1 MFALKTRYII
11 SIKYKKEKRVK
22 CDMAVYVVGDFLRET
37 RLRKGYTQEEVS
49 YGICTPASL
58 SRIENGA
65 QKPGR
70 LILEKLFER
79 LGTENNLFNSFVSRE
94 EMELYSEIQTLIRDI
109 ADEDVARLEKQI
121 DVVEKMAQN
130 ASELEHQCLYFAKGE
145 LARQKEKDDISAME
159 YYMKA
164 IHITLPDFDGKS
176 PLRNNLLT
184 FDEIMII
191 NAIAILHADLGE
203 IVVAVQLDMWL
214 KEYMEN
220 KVVDGKMKTAKYP
233 MILYNLSCWFG
244 TQYCHKEA
252 LAMANQGVEYCVK
265 YGNLPAFPRLVLNQ
279 GIALAELGQLDEAK
293 KYLHQA
299 VIIFEAM
306 KRTDTVQFIT
316 TWCGEQYQLEIS
328 NLQT

>member
-1 MFALKTRYII
+1 
-11 SIKYKKEKRVK
+11 
-22 CDMAVYVVGDFLRET
+22 MAVYVVGDFLRET

-94 EMELYSEIQTLIRDI
+94 EMELYSAIQSLIRDI
-109 ADEDVARLEKQI
+109 TDEDVAKLEEHI
-121 DVVEKMAQN
+121 SIVEKLATN

-145 LARQKEKDDISAME
+145 LARQKEKDYSKAME
-159 YYMKA
+159 LYMKA
-164 IHITLPDFDGKS
+164 IHITLPDFDGKK

-191 NAIAILHADLGE
+191 SSIAILYSNDERNIMDAIHLDL
-203 IVVAVQLDMWL
+203 WL

-220 KVVDGKMKTAKYP
+220 RIVDGRMKTAKYP

-244 TQYCHKEA
+244 DKNCHKEA
-252 LAMANQGVEYCVK
+252 LKMADEGVNFCIQ
-265 YGNLPAFPRLVLNQ
+265 YGNLAFFPILLFNEGGTLV
-279 GIALAELGQLDEAK
+279 ELGEIDKGKEH
-293 KYLHQA
+293 LHQA
-299 VIIFEAM
+299 ITIFKAM
-306 KRTDTVQFIT
+306 RRKDMVQTAIE
-316 TWCGEQYQLEIS
+316 WCKIHYQIDF
-328 NLQT
+328 

>member
-1 MFALKTRYII
+1 
-11 SIKYKKEKRVK
+11 
-22 CDMAVYVVGDFLRET
+22 MAVYVVGDFLRET
-37 RLRKGYTQEEVS
+37 RMRKGYTQEEVS

-94 EMELYSEIQTLIRDI
+94 EMELYSAIQNLIRDI
-109 ADEDVARLEKQI
+109 TDEDVTKLKEHI
-121 DVVEKMAQN
+121 SLVENLATD

-145 LARQKEKDDISAME
+145 LARQKDKDDKKAME
-159 YYMKA
+159 MYMKA

-191 NAIAILHADLGE
+191 NSIAILYSNDEKNIMNAIH
-203 IVVAVQLDMWL
+203 LDMWL

-220 KVVDGKMKTAKYP
+220 KIVDGKMKTAKYP
-233 MILYNLSCWFG
+233 MILYNLSCWLG
-244 TQYCHKEA
+244 VENCHAEA
-252 LAMANQGVEYCVK
+252 LKMAEQGINFCIE
-265 YGNLPAFPRLVLNQ
+265 YGNLAFFPLLILNK
-279 GIALAELGQLDEAK
+279 GVALAELNQLDEAK
-293 KYLHQA
+293 QYLHQA
-299 VIIFEAM
+299 VTVLSAV
-306 KRTDTVQFIT
+306 KRMDLVKIVTD
-316 TWCGEQYQLEIS
+316 WCGLQYHIDFN
-328 NLQT
+328 NLLL

>member
-1 MFALKTRYII
+1 M
-11 SIKYKKEKRVK
+11 KYN
-22 CDMAVYVVGDFLRET
+22 MAVYVVGDFLRET

-49 YGICTPASL
+49 YGICTTASL

-94 EMELYSEIQTLIRDI
+94 EMELYSAIQNLIRDI
-109 ADEDVARLEKQI
+109 TDEDVTKLKEHI
-121 DVVEKMAQN
+121 SLVENLATD

-145 LARQKEKDDISAME
+145 LARQKDKDDKKAME
-159 YYMKA
+159 MYMKA

-191 NAIAILHADLGE
+191 NSISILYSNDEKNIMNAIH
-203 IVVAVQLDMWL
+203 LDMWL

-220 KVVDGKMKTAKYP
+220 KIVDGKMKTAKYP
-233 MILYNLSCWFG
+233 MILYNLSCWLG
-244 TQYCHKEA
+244 VENCHAEA
-252 LAMANQGVEYCVK
+252 LKMAEQGINFCIE
-265 YGNLPAFPRLVLNQ
+265 YGNLAFFPLLILNK
-279 GIALAELGQLDEAK
+279 GVALAELNQLDEAK
-293 KYLHQA
+293 QYLHQA
-299 VIIFEAM
+299 VTVLSAV
-306 KRTDTVQFIT
+306 KRMDLVKIVTD
-316 TWCGEQYQLEIS
+316 WCGLQYHIDFN
-328 NLQT
+328 NLLL